1 MKHLFEPEGR
11 AALAALMRERPLL
24 AFDFDGTLAPI
35 VARPAAARIPAAVAQ
50 RLRRLAERLPVAVV
64 SGRAVADLRQRLGFE
79 PRFVVG
85 SHGAEDGSD
94 PAAAQ
99 ARARRLDALRAR
111 LEAHRA
117 SLEAAGVSVEDKGA
131 SLALHYRL
139 APDRAHARTLIG
151 ELLAGAG
158 PGLEVFGGKMVE
170 NVVAAGSPD
179 KAQAVQQLVARTGT
193 THAFFAG
200 DDVNDEPVFAAAPP
214 HWLTV
219 RIGRADRATKARV
232 FLHSPAEMAVAL
244 QAMLD
249 ALDTPDDHDR

>member
-64 SGRAVADLRQRLGFE
+64 SGRAVADLQRRLGFA

-85 SHGAEDGSD
+85 NHGAEDGFD
-94 PAAAQ
+94 PAAGE

-111 LEAHRA
+111 LPSRRA
-117 SLEAAGVSVEDKGA
+117 ALAAAGVTVEDKGQ

-139 APDRAHARTLIG
+139 APDRERARALIG

-158 PGLEVFGGKMVE
+158 PGLEAFGGKMVE

-179 KAQAVQQLVARTGT
+179 KAQAVLQLAARSGT
-193 THAFFAG
+193 RHAFFAG
-200 DDVNDEPVFAAAPP
+200 DDVNDEPVFVAAPP

-219 RIGRADRATKARV
+219 RIGRADRVSKARF
-232 FLHSPAEMAVAL
+232 FLDSPAEMAVVL

-249 ALDTPDDHDR
+249 ALDAADAHDP

>member
-85 SHGAEDGSD
+85 SHGAEDGFD
-94 PAAAQ
+94 PAASR
-99 ARARRLDALRAR
+99 ARMRRLDPLRER
-111 LEAHRA
+111 LKQHGAA
-117 SLEAAGVSVEDKGA
+117 IAAAGVSVEDKGQ

-139 APDRAHARTLIG
+139 APDRARARALIA

-158 PGLEVFGGKMVE
+158 PDLEVFGGKMVE
-170 NVVAAGSPD
+170 NAVAAGSPD
-179 KAQAVQQLVARTGT
+179 KAQAVRQLVARLGTG
-193 THAFFAG
+193 HAFFAG
-200 DDVNDEPVFAAAPP
+200 DDVNDEPVFAAAPA

-219 RIGRADRATKARV
+219 RIGRGDQASKARY
-232 FLHSPAEMAVAL
+232 FLDSPAEMAVAL
-244 QAMLD
+244 QVMLD
-249 ALDTPDDHDR
+249 ALGARNAHDG